1 MPELPEVETITR
13 SLRDGARGGVSLLG
27 CHFMSVQINWERSVA
42 TPSVDELEQRLIGRS
57 IVDIGRRGKFI
68 IFSLDN
74 DWLIFHLRMSGDLRV
89 EALKS
94 DEHTLNPMGPYD
106 RAAFVFREGIRLVFE
121 DTRKFGRIWLVES
134 LENVMNKLG
143 PEPLDP
149 SLTPEGFY
157 QRLKSRHRQIKPLL
171 MDQRFL
177 AGLGNIYTDE
187 ALYLARI
194 HPLQRS
200 DLLAFQK
207 AELLLSAIRQVLR
220 QGIKSN
226 GASIDWVYKGG
237 SFQNTLQVYQRTGE
251 SCRRCGTPIKRI
263 VVGQRGTHF
272 CPVCQVL
279 DPE

>member
-1 MPELPEVETITR
+1 MPELPEVETIAR
-13 SLRDGARGGVSLLG
+13 SLREGSQGGVSLLG
-27 CHFMSVQINWERSVA
+27 CHFTSVQVIWERSLA
-42 TPSVDELEQRLIGRS
+42 MPSIVELEHRIIGRS

-68 IFSLDN
+68 VFSLDR
-74 DWLIFHLRMSGDLRV
+74 DWLVFHLRMSGDLRV
-89 EALKS
+89 EPLIGDDHKVKP
-94 DEHTLNPMGPYD
+94 LGPYD
-106 RAAFVFREGIRLVFE
+106 RASFTFSEGVRLVFE
-121 DTRKFGRIWLVES
+121 DTRKFGRIWLVDS
-134 LENVMNKLG
+134 VDKMMSNLG

-149 SLTPEGFY
+149 ALTPEIFY

-171 MDQRFL
+171 MDQSFL

-187 ALYLARI
+187 ALYLARV
-194 HPLQRS
+194 HPLRRS
-200 DLLAFQK
+200 DSLEFPE

-226 GASIDWVYKGG
+226 GTSIDWVYKGG

-251 SCRRCGTPIKRI
+251 SCRRCGTPIERI

-279 DPE
+279 DPQ

>member
-13 SLRDGARGGVSLLG
+13 ALRDGGQGGVSLLG
-27 CHFMSVQINWERSVA
+27 CHFISVQINWERSVEM
-42 TPSVDELEQRLIGRS
+42 PSVEELEQRLIGRS

-68 IFSLDN
+68 IFSLDS

-89 EALKS
+89 EPWKS
-94 DEHTLNPMGPYD
+94 DDHKLKPLGPYD
-106 RAAFVFREGIRLVFE
+106 RAAFQFSEGARLVFE
-121 DTRKFGRIWLVES
+121 DTRKFGRIWLVDS
-134 LENVMNKLG
+134 LDKVMKQLG

-149 SLTPEGFY
+149 SLTSEDFY
-157 QRLKSRHRQIKPLL
+157 RRLKSRHRQIKPLL
-171 MDQRFL
+171 MDQSFL

-194 HPLQRS
+194 HPLKRS
-200 DLLAFQK
+200 DLLEFQE
-207 AELLLSAIRQVLR
+207 AELLLSAIRHVLQ
-220 QGIKSN
+220 QGIQSN

-272 CPVCQVL
+272 CPVCQLL
-279 DPE
+279 DPD